1 MPEHRRARRILLNQP
16 TVIEVVGQ
24 PTMDLPPQ
32 VARVYSRVEADKSA
46 IGRRFPG
53 IVRDLSTNGAFIA
66 TEPVPLLSR
75 LAIQF
80 EFEGQRVD
88 ALAWVLWRRDSDCEV
103 SAPSGEQVVLPRGI
117 GVLFESIPLDARVAI
132 ARVVER

>member
-1 MPEHRRARRILLNQP
+1 MHEHRRARRILLNQP

-24 PTMDLPPQ
+24 PQMELPPQ
-32 VARVYSRVEADKSA
+32 VARVYTRVEADRSA

-53 IVRDLSTNGAFIA
+53 ILRDLSTNGAFIA

-75 LAIQF
+75 LAVQF
-80 EFEGQRVD
+80 EFEGARID
-88 ALAWVLWRRDSDCEV
+88 ALAWVLWRRDADCEV
-103 SAPSGEQVVLPRGI
+103 TAPSGEHVVLPRGI
-117 GVLFESIPLDARVAI
+117 GVLFESIPLDARVSI

>member
-1 MPEHRRARRILLNQP
+1 MHEHRRARRILLNQP

-24 PTMDLPPQ
+24 PQMELPPQ
-32 VARVYSRVEADKSA
+32 VARVYTRVEADRSA

-53 IVRDLSTNGAFIA
+53 ILRDLSTNGAFIA

-80 EFEGQRVD
+80 EFEGTRID
-88 ALAWVLWRRDSDCEV
+88 SLAWVLWRRDADCEV
-103 SAPSGEQVVLPRGI
+103 TASSGEHVTLPRGI
-117 GVLFESIPLDARVAI
+117 GVLFESIPLDARVSI